1 MKPRHKHLLNEPDV
15 KRWYDNLARGSIIT
29 AEERLRRLG
38 RFCIVTELGPR
49 EIIEKKRA
57 SPDGFDDFIMDYVDR
72 SLAKGEKPA
81 QARNNLTT
89 IKSWLGHHGFEITK
103 KIKLPTSDYV
113 DEVVPTKEQLA
124 QIFRHCDPRARTIAA
139 FMAFSGL
146 RPESLANYLG
156 TDGLRLGD
164 LRELEIK
171 KRTVEF
177 TKVPTIVM
185 VRKTLSKARHQY
197 FSFLPEEGC
206 QYLKEYFEARM
217 RSGEK
222 LDAETPVIT
231 HVREGSKLAFLR
243 TTKLSWEVKL
253 AMKEAGFTWRP
264 YVLRSYCGTAFD
276 IAESKGSIS
285 HPWRQFFMGHKGDI
299 EARYST
305 NKGRLPPDMIEEMRA
320 AYKRCE
326 SLLSSTKADS
336 SSQEQIKKALREQF
350 LVVAGFKKE
359 EVERMNLEEM
369 TDEELQNTVRQRL
382 VGMMTGN
389 GSRQKVIPVQEV
401 SSYIGQGYE
410 YVASLPDGGAIVKV
424 PF

>member
-1 MKPRHKHLLNEPDV
+1 MKPRHKHLLKDPDV
-15 KRWYDNLARGSIIT
+15 KRWYDNLARGSVIT

-38 RFCIVTELGPR
+38 RFCMVTGLDPK

-57 SPDGFDDFIMDYVDR
+57 SPDGFDDYIMDYVGK

-89 IKSWLGHHGFEITK
+89 IKSWLGHHGLEITK

-124 QIFRHCDPRARTIAA
+124 QIFRHCDTRARVVASM
-139 FMAFSGL
+139 MAFCGL
-146 RPESLANYLG
+146 RPESLSNYLG

-177 TKVPTIVM
+177 TKIPTIVM

-206 QYLKEYFEARM
+206 QYLKEYLEARM
-217 RSGEK
+217 RNGEK
-222 LDAETPVIT
+222 LDAESPVIT

-264 YVLRSYCGTAFD
+264 YVLRSYCDTAFD
-276 IAESKGSIS
+276 ISESKGFIS

-305 NKGRLPPDMIEEMRA
+305 NKGRLPPDMVEEMRG

-326 SLLSSTKADS
+326 NLLQTSKAEPEREKIKETIK
-336 SSQEQIKKALREQF
+336 EQL
-350 LVVAGFKKE
+350 LLVAGFKQE
-359 EVERMNLEEM
+359 EVEKMDFAQM
-369 TDEELQNTVRQRL
+369 TNEQLQDIVRQRL
-382 VGMMTGN
+382 LGAMVNN
-389 GSRQKVIPVQEV
+389 GSRQRVIHTGEV
-401 SSYIGQGYE
+401 EQYIQQGWE
-410 YVASLPDGGAIVKV
+410 YVAPLPEDRAILKL
-424 PF
+424 PI